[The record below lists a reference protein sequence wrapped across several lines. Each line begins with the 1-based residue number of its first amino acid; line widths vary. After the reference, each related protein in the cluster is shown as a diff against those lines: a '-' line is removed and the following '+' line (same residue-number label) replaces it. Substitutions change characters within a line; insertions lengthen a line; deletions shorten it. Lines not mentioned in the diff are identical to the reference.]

1 MGDTVSG
8 LIGLLSSESSA
19 RVILVTI
26 IVLVVLFALVFALMI
41 GLFKAVKTIKS
52 ESKAEYNDEQKV
64 LEYQRKVDATT
75 KDIEYITDLLIRL
88 TETVNVSNNERKTE
102 MNNLRSLVASENGCV
117 YGHSVSEE
125 LKSLREDVLKSIQED
140 VTLLLE
146 SDRESIK
153 SYITTEYHKW
163 MRRGH
168 IDMYTL
174 RALDEQ
180 FEKYKREHGNTF
192 VEGMMNELHTSLEIR
207 CITKNCQT
215 EHMKLERDRMEIL
228 PSSHGHEDGEEV
240 VDYIPDETTP
250 NQY

>member
-8 LIGLLSSESSA
+8 LIELLSSESSA

-41 GLFKAVKTIKS
+41 GLFKAVKTIKK
-52 ESKAEYNDEQKV
+52 ESREEYNDEQKM
-64 LEYQRKVDATT
+64 LEYQKKVDATT

-88 TETVNVSNNERKTE
+88 TETVNVSNTERKSE
-102 MNNLRSLVASENGCV
+102 MDSLRNLVTSESGCM
-117 YGHSVSEE
+117 YGHNVSQE
-125 LKSLREDVLKSIQED
+125 LASLRDEVLKSIKDD
-140 VTLLLE
+140 VALLLE

-153 SYITTEYHKW
+153 SYITSEYHKW
-163 MRRGH
+163 MRRGY

-192 VEGMMNELHTSLEIR
+192 VKGMMTELHNSLEIR

-215 EHMKLERDRMEIL
+215 EHMKLERDQVQIIPAKHAPETG
-228 PSSHGHEDGEEV
+228 SEEKLNE
-240 VDYIPDETTP
+240 ETI
-250 NQY
+250 QQ